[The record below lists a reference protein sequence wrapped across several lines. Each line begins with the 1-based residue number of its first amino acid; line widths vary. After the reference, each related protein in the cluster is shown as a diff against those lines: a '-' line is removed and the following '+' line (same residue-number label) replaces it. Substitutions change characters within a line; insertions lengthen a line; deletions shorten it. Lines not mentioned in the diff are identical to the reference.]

1 MLSTWFVLAASF
13 LLVAIIAVAKRN
25 RWRFSL
31 SMLLLLVTIVAVL
44 VTGTSEYSKAK
55 YHARLAERKTGA
67 LRRATEQYERQMA
80 LIKQAIAENPKNASD
95 YDPDI
100 RSAGEALE
108 AAKREISTWE
118 N

>member
-1 MLSTWFVLAASF
+1 MLSSWFMLAALFS
-13 LLVAIIAVAKRN
+13 LVAIIAVAKRN

-31 SMLLLLVTIVAVL
+31 GMLLLLVPVVAVL
-44 VTGTSEYSKAK
+44 VAGTAEYSKAMRR
-55 YHARLAERKTGA
+55 ARFAERKAGFM
-67 LRRATEQYERQMA
+67 RRAIDLHERQMA

-100 RSAGEALE
+100 CSADEALE
-108 AAKREISTWE
+108 AAKREVSTWE